1 VQFPLI
7 IGVLKEIKAD
17 ENRVGLTPGGARVLT
32 GMGHKVLVE
41 KDAGVGSGFADSEY
55 TGYGAVIDADKRRIA
70 QQADI
75 IVKVKEPLPEE
86 YDIFHPGQ
94 ILYTYLHL
102 APAQEL
108 TEALLRQGVI
118 GIAYE
123 TVQLADGSLPLL
135 VPMSEVAG
143 RLATQIGAHCLE
155 KAHGGRGMLLGGVP
169 GVRPA
174 HVVIVGGGTVGQN
187 AAQIAMGM
195 GARVTI
201 LDVSAR
207 RLAYLNDLY
216 YNKLET
222 LMSDEHNL
230 AESVADADLLVGA
243 VLIPGARA
251 PKLVSEAMVKT
262 MKQGAVIVDVAID
275 QGGSIE
281 TIDRVTTH
289 SNPTYVKHG
298 VVHYAVANMP
308 GAVPRTSTF
317 ALTNVT
323 LPYLVRIAKLGLEH
337 ALREDPALQLGVN
350 TYEGKLTYE
359 AVAASTGLP
368 YKSLHDV
375 VGF

>member
-1 VQFPLI
+1 LI
-7 IGVLKEIKAD
+7 IGLLKEIKAD
-17 ENRVGLTPGGARVLT
+17 ENRVGLTPGGARALT

-41 KDAGVGSGFADSEY
+41 AGAGVGSGFPDSEY
-55 TGYGAVIDADKRRIA
+55 ASFGAVIEADKRRIA
-70 QQADI
+70 AQADL

-86 YDIFHPGQ
+86 YDIFRPGQ

-123 TVQLADGSLPLL
+123 TVQIADGSLPLL

-143 RLATQIGAHCLE
+143 RMATQIGAHCLE
-155 KAHGGRGMLLGGVP
+155 KAHGGRGVLLGGVP
-169 GVRPA
+169 GVLPA
-174 HVVIVGGGTVGQN
+174 HVVVVGGGTVGQN
-187 AAQIAMGM
+187 AAQIAVGM

-201 LDVSAR
+201 LDVSAS
-207 RLAYLNDLY
+207 RLRYLDDIY
-216 YNKLET
+216 QGRLET
-222 LMSDEHNL
+222 LMSNEHNL
-230 AESVADADLLVGA
+230 AEQAADADLLIGA

-262 MKQGAVIVDVAID
+262 MKPGSVIVDVAID

-281 TIDRVTTH
+281 TIDRITTH
-289 SNPTYVKHG
+289 SNPTYERHG
-298 VVHYAVANMP
+298 VIHYAVANMP

-323 LPYLVRIAKLGLEH
+323 LPYLLRIANHGLEA
-337 ALREDPALQLGVN
+337 ALREDPALQRGVN

-359 AVAASTGLP
+359 AVASSTGLP
-368 YKSLHDV
+368 YSNLHDI